1 MNQPY
6 LIKGGLKAKS
16 IFNLIITSYLTDN
29 TVFSL
34 PQTSQRQKEI
44 LEIVLGNGWDY
55 MRGVLTL
62 GKTENPQIPTPE
74 VLKKI
79 LVELGPFYVKLGQ
92 LLSTR
97 PDLLPANYIEAL
109 TALQAQ
115 VPPVAWTD
123 IEIVITEQLAKPIE
137 QVFKYINPQP
147 IAAGSIGQIH
157 RATLLSGE
165 EVAIKVLRPGIE
177 KIVAQD
183 SALIKGIA
191 DLVALTEFGQSYDV
205 VDLAE
210 EFIKAVNAE
219 LDFTQE
225 GHYTDQLRYNLTQ
238 SRWSEPKQLVIPKIY
253 WHLTNSRLL
262 VLEWLEGKQILE
274 ADVSRPPTEQ
284 AISQRKSE
292 ITRILFR
299 SFFQQIY
306 IDGFFHADPHPGNI
320 FYLDDGRVALI
331 DCGMVGRLDPQTQQI
346 LTELLLAIVDL
357 DAKRCSQLTIKL
369 SESVVPITLVQ
380 LEVDY
385 ERMLRKYY
393 NLNLNQI
400 NFSEVVYELL
410 QVARR
415 NRIKLPGN
423 LGLFAKSLAN
433 LEGTARKFNP
443 DINILEEVKP
453 LLTNILEQ
461 QLIGSTPLQTALR
474 TVLDLKSF
482 SLKSPRQIEV
492 LLDGLTS
499 ETLNV
504 NLKIRDLD
512 NLRRSLDNS
521 ANRLAFSVI
530 IGSLII
536 GAAIVTASTQS
547 RQLTIISTVLFATAS
562 FIGLWLVVGIL
573 RSGRLR

>member
-1 MNQPY
+1 
-6 LIKGGLKAKS
+6 
-16 IFNLIITSYLTDN
+16 
-29 TVFSL
+29 VFSL

-183 SALIKGIA
+183 SALIKVIA

-205 VDLAE
+205 VNLAE

-274 ADVSRPPTEQ
+274 ADVSRPATEQ

-410 QVARR
+410 QIARR

-536 GAAIVTASTQS
+536 GAAIVTASAQS

>member
-1 MNQPY
+1 M
-6 LIKGGLKAKS
+6 
-16 IFNLIITSYLTDN
+16 
-29 TVFSL
+29 FSL

-137 QVFKYINPQP
+137 QVFKYINTQP

-284 AISQRKSE
+284 AISQRKTE

-504 NLKIRDLD
+504 NLKIRELD

-536 GAAIVTASTQS
+536 GAAIVTASAQS

>member
-1 MNQPY
+1 M
-6 LIKGGLKAKS
+6 
-16 IFNLIITSYLTDN
+16 
-29 TVFSL
+29 FSL

-137 QVFKYINPQP
+137 EVFKYINPQP

-183 SALIKGIA
+183 SALIKVIA

-274 ADVSRPPTEQ
+274 ADVSRPATEQ

-410 QVARR
+410 QIARR

>member
-1 MNQPY
+1 
-6 LIKGGLKAKS
+6 
-16 IFNLIITSYLTDN
+16 
-29 TVFSL
+29 VFSL

-137 QVFKYINPQP
+137 QVFKYINTQP

-205 VDLAE
+205 VNLAE

-274 ADVSRPPTEQ
+274 ADVSRPATEQ

-410 QVARR
+410 QIARR

>member
-1 MNQPY
+1 M
-6 LIKGGLKAKS
+6 
-16 IFNLIITSYLTDN
+16 
-29 TVFSL
+29 FSL

-183 SALIKGIA
+183 SALIKVIA

-205 VDLAE
+205 VNLAE

-253 WHLTNSRLL
+253 WHLTNSKLL

-369 SESVVPITLVQ
+369 SELVVPITLVQ

-410 QVARR
+410 QIARR

-482 SLKSPRQIEV
+482 SLKYPRQIEV

-536 GAAIVTASTQS
+536 GAAIVTASAQS

-562 FIGLWLVVGIL
+562 FIGLWLVIGIL

>member
-1 MNQPY
+1 M
-6 LIKGGLKAKS
+6 
-16 IFNLIITSYLTDN
+16 
-29 TVFSL
+29 FSL

-137 QVFKYINPQP
+137 QVFKYINTQP

-183 SALIKGIA
+183 SALIKVIA

-253 WHLTNSRLL
+253 WHLTNSKLL

-274 ADVSRPPTEQ
+274 ADVSRPATEQ
-284 AISQRKSE
+284 AISQRKTE

-410 QVARR
+410 QIARR

>member
-1 MNQPY
+1 M
-6 LIKGGLKAKS
+6 
-16 IFNLIITSYLTDN
+16 
-29 TVFSL
+29 FSL

-137 QVFKYINPQP
+137 QVFKYINTQP

-205 VDLAE
+205 INLAE

-253 WHLTNSRLL
+253 WHLTNSKIL

-274 ADVSRPPTEQ
+274 ADVSRPATEQ

-504 NLKIRDLD
+504 NLKIRELD

-536 GAAIVTASTQS
+536 GAAIVTASAQS

>member
-1 MNQPY
+1 M
-6 LIKGGLKAKS
+6 
-16 IFNLIITSYLTDN
+16 
-29 TVFSL
+29 FSL

-137 QVFKYINPQP
+137 QVFKYINTQP

-253 WHLTNSRLL
+253 WHLTNSKLL

-410 QVARR
+410 QIARR

-536 GAAIVTASTQS
+536 GAAIVTASAQS

>member
-1 MNQPY
+1 M
-6 LIKGGLKAKS
+6 
-16 IFNLIITSYLTDN
+16 
-29 TVFSL
+29 FSL

-183 SALIKGIA
+183 SALIKVIA

-205 VDLAE
+205 VNLAE

-253 WHLTNSRLL
+253 WHLTNSKLL

-410 QVARR
+410 QIARR

-482 SLKSPRQIEV
+482 SLKYPRQIEV

>member
-1 MNQPY
+1 M
-6 LIKGGLKAKS
+6 
-16 IFNLIITSYLTDN
+16 
-29 TVFSL
+29 FSL

-62 GKTENPQIPTPE
+62 GKAENPQIPTPE

-205 VDLAE
+205 VNLAE

-253 WHLTNSRLL
+253 WHLTNSKLL

-274 ADVSRPPTEQ
+274 ADVSRPATEQ

-410 QVARR
+410 QIARR

>member
-1 MNQPY
+1 
-6 LIKGGLKAKS
+6 
-16 IFNLIITSYLTDN
+16 
-29 TVFSL
+29 VFSL

-183 SALIKGIA
+183 SALIKVIA

-205 VDLAE
+205 VNLAE

-274 ADVSRPPTEQ
+274 ADVSRPATEQ

-410 QVARR
+410 QIARR

-536 GAAIVTASTQS
+536 GAAIVTASAQS
-547 RQLTIISTVLFATAS
+547 RQLTIISTGLFATAS

>member
-1 MNQPY
+1 M
-6 LIKGGLKAKS
+6 
-16 IFNLIITSYLTDN
+16 
-29 TVFSL
+29 FSL

-137 QVFKYINPQP
+137 QVFKYINTQP

-253 WHLTNSRLL
+253 WHLTNSQLL
-262 VLEWLEGKQILE
+262 VLEWLEGKQILD

-410 QVARR
+410 QIARR

-492 LLDGLTS
+492 LLDSLTS

-504 NLKIRDLD
+504 NLKIRELD

>member
-1 MNQPY
+1 M
-6 LIKGGLKAKS
+6 
-16 IFNLIITSYLTDN
+16 
-29 TVFSL
+29 FSL

-137 QVFKYINPQP
+137 QVFKYINTQP

-253 WHLTNSRLL
+253 WHLTNSKIL

-504 NLKIRDLD
+504 NLKIRELD

>member
-1 MNQPY
+1 M
-6 LIKGGLKAKS
+6 
-16 IFNLIITSYLTDN
+16 
-29 TVFSL
+29 FSL

-137 QVFKYINPQP
+137 QVFKYINTQP

-253 WHLTNSRLL
+253 WHLTNSKLL

-410 QVARR
+410 QIARR

-482 SLKSPRQIEV
+482 SLKYPRQIEV

-536 GAAIVTASTQS
+536 GAAIVTASAQS

-562 FIGLWLVVGIL
+562 FIGLWLVIGIL

>member
-1 MNQPY
+1 M
-6 LIKGGLKAKS
+6 
-16 IFNLIITSYLTDN
+16 
-29 TVFSL
+29 FSL

-137 QVFKYINPQP
+137 QVFKYINTQP

-205 VDLAE
+205 VNLAE

-253 WHLTNSRLL
+253 WHLTNSKLL

-274 ADVSRPPTEQ
+274 ADVSRPATEQ

-410 QVARR
+410 QIARR

-482 SLKSPRQIEV
+482 SLKYPRQIEV

>member
-1 MNQPY
+1 M
-6 LIKGGLKAKS
+6 
-16 IFNLIITSYLTDN
+16 
-29 TVFSL
+29 FSL

-115 VPPVAWTD
+115 VPPVAWKD

-137 QVFKYINPQP
+137 QVFKYINTQP

-157 RATLLSGE
+157 RAPLLSGE

-205 VDLAE
+205 VNLAE

-262 VLEWLEGKQILE
+262 VLEWLEGKQILD
-274 ADVSRPPTEQ
+274 ADVSRPETEQ
-284 AISQRKSE
+284 TISQRKSE

-400 NFSEVVYELL
+400 NFSQVVYELL
-410 QVARR
+410 QIARR

-482 SLKSPRQIEV
+482 SLKYPRQIEV

-536 GAAIVTASTQS
+536 GAAIVTASAQS

-562 FIGLWLVVGIL
+562 LIGLWLVVGIL

>member
-1 MNQPY
+1 M
-6 LIKGGLKAKS
+6 
-16 IFNLIITSYLTDN
+16 
-29 TVFSL
+29 FSL

-97 PDLLPANYIEAL
+97 PDLLPANYIDAL

-137 QVFKYINPQP
+137 QVFKYINTQP

-253 WHLTNSRLL
+253 WHLTNSKLL

-274 ADVSRPPTEQ
+274 ADVSRPATEQ

-410 QVARR
+410 QIARR

-482 SLKSPRQIEV
+482 SLKYPRQIEV

-562 FIGLWLVVGIL
+562 LIGLWLVVGIL

>member
-1 MNQPY
+1 M
-6 LIKGGLKAKS
+6 
-16 IFNLIITSYLTDN
+16 
-29 TVFSL
+29 FSL

-137 QVFKYINPQP
+137 QVFKYINTQP

-205 VDLAE
+205 VNLAE

-253 WHLTNSRLL
+253 WHLTNSKLL

-274 ADVSRPPTEQ
+274 ADVSRPATEQ
-284 AISQRKSE
+284 AISQRKTE

-410 QVARR
+410 QIARR

-482 SLKSPRQIEV
+482 SLKYPRQIEV

-562 FIGLWLVVGIL
+562 LIGLWLVVGIL

>member
-1 MNQPY
+1 M
-6 LIKGGLKAKS
+6 
-16 IFNLIITSYLTDN
+16 
-29 TVFSL
+29 FSL

-137 QVFKYINPQP
+137 QVFKYINTQP

-183 SALIKGIA
+183 SALIKVIA

-205 VDLAE
+205 VNLAE

-253 WHLTNSRLL
+253 WHLTNSKLL

-274 ADVSRPPTEQ
+274 ADVSRPATEQ

-410 QVARR
+410 QIARR

-482 SLKSPRQIEV
+482 SLKYPRQIEV

-562 FIGLWLVVGIL
+562 FIGLWLVIGIL

>member
-1 MNQPY
+1 M
-6 LIKGGLKAKS
+6 
-16 IFNLIITSYLTDN
+16 
-29 TVFSL
+29 FSL

-137 QVFKYINPQP
+137 QVFKYINTQP

-253 WHLTNSRLL
+253 WHLTNSKLL

-410 QVARR
+410 QIARR

-482 SLKSPRQIEV
+482 SLKYPRQIEV

>member
-1 MNQPY
+1 M
-6 LIKGGLKAKS
+6 
-16 IFNLIITSYLTDN
+16 
-29 TVFSL
+29 FSL

-97 PDLLPANYIEAL
+97 PDLLPANYIDAL

-183 SALIKGIA
+183 SALIKVIA

-205 VDLAE
+205 VNLAE

-253 WHLTNSRLL
+253 WHLTNSKLL

-274 ADVSRPPTEQ
+274 ADVSRPATEQ

-410 QVARR
+410 QIARR

-482 SLKSPRQIEV
+482 SLKYPRQIEV
-492 LLDGLTS
+492 LLDSLTS

-536 GAAIVTASTQS
+536 GAAIVTASAQS

-562 FIGLWLVVGIL
+562 FIGLWLVIGIL

>member
-1 MNQPY
+1 M
-6 LIKGGLKAKS
+6 
-16 IFNLIITSYLTDN
+16 
-29 TVFSL
+29 FSL

-165 EVAIKVLRPGIE
+165 EVVIKVLRPGIE

-191 DLVALTEFGQSYDV
+191 DLVAFTEFGQSYDV
-205 VDLAE
+205 VNLAE

-253 WHLTNSRLL
+253 WHLTNSKLL
-262 VLEWLEGKQILE
+262 VLEWLEGKQILD

-410 QVARR
+410 QIARR

-482 SLKSPRQIEV
+482 SLKYPRQIEV

-562 FIGLWLVVGIL
+562 LIGLWLVVGIL

>member
-1 MNQPY
+1 M
-6 LIKGGLKAKS
+6 
-16 IFNLIITSYLTDN
+16 
-29 TVFSL
+29 FSL

-183 SALIKGIA
+183 SALIKVIA

-205 VDLAE
+205 VNLAE

-253 WHLTNSRLL
+253 WDLTNSKLL
-262 VLEWLEGKQILE
+262 VLEWLEGKQILD
-274 ADVSRPPTEQ
+274 ADVSRPATEQ

-410 QVARR
+410 QIARR
-415 NRIKLPGN
+415 NRIKLPSN

-482 SLKSPRQIEV
+482 SLKYPRQIEV

-536 GAAIVTASTQS
+536 GAAIVTASAQS

-562 FIGLWLVVGIL
+562 FIGLWLVIGIL

>member
-1 MNQPY
+1 
-6 LIKGGLKAKS
+6 
-16 IFNLIITSYLTDN
+16 
-29 TVFSL
+29 
-34 PQTSQRQKEI
+34 
-44 LEIVLGNGWDY
+44 
-55 MRGVLTL
+55 
-62 GKTENPQIPTPE
+62 
-74 VLKKI
+74 
-79 LVELGPFYVKLGQ
+79 
-92 LLSTR
+92 
-97 PDLLPANYIEAL
+97 LPANYIEAL

-183 SALIKGIA
+183 SALIKVIA

-253 WHLTNSRLL
+253 WDLTNSKLL

-274 ADVSRPPTEQ
+274 ADVSRPATEQ
-284 AISQRKSE
+284 AISQRKTE

-410 QVARR
+410 QIARR

-536 GAAIVTASTQS
+536 GAAIVTASAQS

>member
-1 MNQPY
+1 
-6 LIKGGLKAKS
+6 
-16 IFNLIITSYLTDN
+16 
-29 TVFSL
+29 VFSL

-62 GKTENPQIPTPE
+62 GKAENPQIPTPE

-137 QVFKYINPQP
+137 QVFKYINTQP

-205 VDLAE
+205 VNLAE

-274 ADVSRPPTEQ
+274 ADVSRPATEQ

-492 LLDGLTS
+492 LLDSLTS

-504 NLKIRDLD
+504 NLKIRELD

-536 GAAIVTASTQS
+536 GAAIVTASAQS

>member
-1 MNQPY
+1 M
-6 LIKGGLKAKS
+6 
-16 IFNLIITSYLTDN
+16 
-29 TVFSL
+29 FSL

-62 GKTENPQIPTPE
+62 GKAENPQIPTPE

-191 DLVALTEFGQSYDV
+191 DLVAFTEFGQSYDV
-205 VDLAE
+205 VNLAE

-410 QVARR
+410 QIARR

>member
-1 MNQPY
+1 M
-6 LIKGGLKAKS
+6 
-16 IFNLIITSYLTDN
+16 
-29 TVFSL
+29 FSL

-183 SALIKGIA
+183 SALIKVIA

-205 VDLAE
+205 VNLAE

-253 WHLTNSRLL
+253 WDLTNSRLL
-262 VLEWLEGKQILE
+262 VLEWLEGKQILD
-274 ADVSRPPTEQ
+274 ADVSRPETEQ
-284 AISQRKSE
+284 TISQRKSE

-400 NFSEVVYELL
+400 NFSQVVYELL
-410 QVARR
+410 QIARR

-482 SLKSPRQIEV
+482 SLKYPRQIEV

-536 GAAIVTASTQS
+536 GAAIVTASAQS

-562 FIGLWLVVGIL
+562 LIGLWLVVGIL

>member
-1 MNQPY
+1 M
-6 LIKGGLKAKS
+6 
-16 IFNLIITSYLTDN
+16 
-29 TVFSL
+29 FSL

-92 LLSTR
+92 VLSTR

-137 QVFKYINPQP
+137 QVFKYINTQP

-253 WHLTNSRLL
+253 WHLTNSGLL

-284 AISQRKSE
+284 AISQRKTE

-369 SESVVPITLVQ
+369 SESVGPITLVQ

-410 QVARR
+410 QIARR

-492 LLDGLTS
+492 LLDSLTS

-504 NLKIRDLD
+504 NLKIRELD

>member
-1 MNQPY
+1 
-6 LIKGGLKAKS
+6 
-16 IFNLIITSYLTDN
+16 
-29 TVFSL
+29 
-34 PQTSQRQKEI
+34 
-44 LEIVLGNGWDY
+44 

-137 QVFKYINPQP
+137 QVFKYINTQP

-253 WHLTNSRLL
+253 WHLTNSKLL

-410 QVARR
+410 QIARR

-482 SLKSPRQIEV
+482 SLKYPRQIEV

>member
-1 MNQPY
+1 
-6 LIKGGLKAKS
+6 
-16 IFNLIITSYLTDN
+16 
-29 TVFSL
+29 VFSL

-183 SALIKGIA
+183 SALIKVIA

-262 VLEWLEGKQILE
+262 VLEWLEGKQILD
-274 ADVSRPPTEQ
+274 ADVSRPATEQ

-410 QVARR
+410 QIARR

-482 SLKSPRQIEV
+482 SLKYPRQIEV

-536 GAAIVTASTQS
+536 GAAIVTASAQS

-562 FIGLWLVVGIL
+562 LIGLWLVVGIL

>member
-1 MNQPY
+1 
-6 LIKGGLKAKS
+6 
-16 IFNLIITSYLTDN
+16 
-29 TVFSL
+29 VFSL

-191 DLVALTEFGQSYDV
+191 DLVAFTEFGQSYDV
-205 VDLAE
+205 VNLAE

-253 WHLTNSRLL
+253 WHLTNSKLL
-262 VLEWLEGKQILE
+262 VLEWLEGKQILD
-274 ADVSRPPTEQ
+274 ADVSRPATEQ

-410 QVARR
+410 QIARR

-482 SLKSPRQIEV
+482 SLKYPRQIEV

-562 FIGLWLVVGIL
+562 LIGLWLVVGIL

>member
-1 MNQPY
+1 M
-6 LIKGGLKAKS
+6 
-16 IFNLIITSYLTDN
+16 
-29 TVFSL
+29 FSL

-44 LEIVLGNGWDY
+44 LEVVLSNGWDY
-55 MRGVLTL
+55 MRGILTL
-62 GKTENPQIPTPE
+62 GKAENPQIPTPE

-97 PDLLPANYIEAL
+97 PDLLPANYIDAL

-123 IEIVITEQLAKPIE
+123 IETVITEQLAKPIE

-183 SALIKGIA
+183 STLIKGIA
-191 DLVALTEFGQSYDV
+191 DLIALTEFGQNYDV
-205 VDLAE
+205 IKLAE
-210 EFIKAVNAE
+210 DFTKAVNSE

-225 GHYTDQLRYNLTQ
+225 GHYTDQLRQNLAK
-238 SRWSEPKQLVIPKIY
+238 SRWSEPKQLVIPKVY
-253 WHLTNSRLL
+253 WNLTTTQLL

-274 ADVSRPPTEQ
+274 AD
-284 AISQRKSE
+284 ISLNRTPAEIQNKKTE

-306 IDGFFHADPHPGNI
+306 IDGLFHADPHPGNI
-320 FYLDDGRVALI
+320 FYLYDERVALI

-369 SESVVPITLVQ
+369 SESVVPISLVQ

-393 NLNLNQI
+393 NLNLNQL

-415 NRIKLPGN
+415 NKVRLPGN
-423 LGLFAKSLAN
+423 LGLYAKSLAN
-433 LEGTARKFNP
+433 LEGTARKFNSE
-443 DINILEEVKP
+443 INVLEEIKP
-453 LLTNILEQ
+453 LMTNIFER
-461 QLIGSTPLQTALR
+461 QLIGNNPLQTTLR

-499 ETLNV
+499 ETLNI
-504 NLKIRDLD
+504 NLRIRDLD

-536 GAAIVTASTQS
+536 GAAIVTASAQS
-547 RQLTIISTVLFATAS
+547 RQLTIISTILFATAS

>member
-1 MNQPY
+1 M
-6 LIKGGLKAKS
+6 
-16 IFNLIITSYLTDN
+16 
-29 TVFSL
+29 FSL

-137 QVFKYINPQP
+137 QVFKYINTQP
-147 IAAGSIGQIH
+147 IAAGSIGRIH

-183 SALIKGIA
+183 SALIKVIA

-274 ADVSRPPTEQ
+274 ADVSRPATEQ

-410 QVARR
+410 QIARR

-492 LLDGLTS
+492 LLDSLTS

-504 NLKIRDLD
+504 NLKIRELD

>member
-1 MNQPY
+1 M
-6 LIKGGLKAKS
+6 
-16 IFNLIITSYLTDN
+16 
-29 TVFSL
+29 FSL

-253 WHLTNSRLL
+253 WHLTNSKLL

-400 NFSEVVYELL
+400 NFSQVVYELL
-410 QVARR
+410 QIARR

-482 SLKSPRQIEV
+482 SLKYPRQIEV

-547 RQLTIISTVLFATAS
+547 RQLTIISTVLFAAAS

>member
-1 MNQPY
+1 M
-6 LIKGGLKAKS
+6 
-16 IFNLIITSYLTDN
+16 
-29 TVFSL
+29 FSL

-62 GKTENPQIPTPE
+62 GKAENPQIPTPE

-183 SALIKGIA
+183 SALIKVIA

-205 VDLAE
+205 VNLAE

-253 WHLTNSRLL
+253 WDLTNSRLL

-274 ADVSRPPTEQ
+274 ADVSSPETEQ
-284 AISQRKSE
+284 TISQRKSE

-504 NLKIRDLD
+504 NLKIRELD

-536 GAAIVTASTQS
+536 GAAIVTASAQS

>member
-1 MNQPY
+1 M
-6 LIKGGLKAKS
+6 
-16 IFNLIITSYLTDN
+16 
-29 TVFSL
+29 FSL

-137 QVFKYINPQP
+137 QVFKYINSQP

-225 GHYTDQLRYNLTQ
+225 GNYTDQLRYNLTQ

-253 WHLTNSRLL
+253 WHLTNSKLL

-410 QVARR
+410 QIARR

-443 DINILEEVKP
+443 DINVLEEVKP

-504 NLKIRDLD
+504 NLKIRELD

>member
-1 MNQPY
+1 M
-6 LIKGGLKAKS
+6 I
-16 IFNLIITSYLTDN
+16 TDN

-137 QVFKYINPQP
+137 QVFKYINTQP

-205 VDLAE
+205 VNLAE

-274 ADVSRPPTEQ
+274 ADVSRPGTEQ

-504 NLKIRDLD
+504 NLKIRELD